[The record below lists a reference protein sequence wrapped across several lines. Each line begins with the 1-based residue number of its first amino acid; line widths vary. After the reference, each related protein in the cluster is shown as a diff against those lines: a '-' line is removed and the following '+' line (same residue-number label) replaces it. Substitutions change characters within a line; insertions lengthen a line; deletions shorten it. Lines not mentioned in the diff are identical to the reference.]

1 MPKLSD
7 YLQREAAATAASAP
21 LTSQFA
27 RVEGPGTAP
36 SDAAVTNS
44 KDAAVVAEI
53 ERLRRAHN
61 NRLRDHGTRMYR
73 QPDGSLFPTPPP
85 ADPYTVANRKRWSGL
100 VKHCR
105 RQPGVDQ
112 QLERTGVA
120 AHYNVG
126 VTYEQHATAL
136 KAIGL
141 TPESDS
147 SGSWHGYDGSL
158 HDQLSGAAAASHPLA
173 DEQWRDITHS
183 SEGGRCRVPLEQ

>member
-1 MPKLSD
+1 
-7 YLQREAAATAASAP
+7 
-21 LTSQFA
+21 
-27 RVEGPGTAP
+27 
-36 SDAAVTNS
+36 
-44 KDAAVVAEI
+44 
-53 ERLRRAHN
+53 
-61 NRLRDHGTRMYR
+61 MYR

-183 SEGGRCRVPLEQ
+183 IFQRAVQIHGTDTINKNGWQDLLEAVQVHPRRQAAA